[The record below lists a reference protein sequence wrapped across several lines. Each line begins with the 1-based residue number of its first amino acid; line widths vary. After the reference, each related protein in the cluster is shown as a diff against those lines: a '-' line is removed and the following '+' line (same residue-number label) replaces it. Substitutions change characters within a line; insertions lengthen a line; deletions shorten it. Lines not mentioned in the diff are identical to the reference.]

1 MITPSYLKRGD
12 IIAIVAP
19 ARKIEKEIIY
29 YAKRLIEAEGYNVI
43 IGDNLFGDCN
53 QYSGTIEERVHDM
66 QIMLDNKDVSAIFCA
81 RGGYGTIQLL
91 QDLNWNKFIKN
102 PKWIVGYS
110 DISVLHCFINRNLGV
125 QTLHATMPV
134 NFQKALPE
142 TLNSLFNIL
151 SGKDISYYIPRK
163 ALNIN
168 GYASG
173 ELIGGNLSILY
184 SLNGTPAFPDLKN
197 KILFIEDLD
206 EYLYHIDRMMMNLDY
221 SGVFSDINGLVVGGM
236 NDMNDNTI
244 PFGMTAEQIIF
255 NIIKKYKI
263 PVCFGF
269 DAGHIEPNL
278 ALTFGKKVKLSVSD
292 KGTEVCYE

>member
-29 YAKRLIEAEGYNVI
+29 YAKRLIEAEGYRVI
-43 IGDNLFGDCN
+43 LSDNLFGESN
-53 QYSGTIEERVHDM
+53 QYSGTVEERVRDM
-66 QIMLDNKDVSAIFCA
+66 QTMLDNESVSAIFCA

-91 QDLNWNKFIKN
+91 QDLNWNKFIKK

-110 DISVLHCFINRNLGV
+110 DISVLHCFINKNFDI

-142 TLNSLFNIL
+142 TLNSLFDIL
-151 SGKDISYYIPRK
+151 SGKNIHYNIPKK
-163 ALNIN
+163 AININ
-168 GYASG
+168 GYANG

-221 SGVFSDINGLVVGGM
+221 SGVFSDIKGLIVGGM

-255 NIIKKYKI
+255 NVIEKYNI

-278 ALTFGKKVKLSVSD
+278 ALAFGKQVRLLVSD
-292 KGTEVCYE
+292 RGAEVSYE